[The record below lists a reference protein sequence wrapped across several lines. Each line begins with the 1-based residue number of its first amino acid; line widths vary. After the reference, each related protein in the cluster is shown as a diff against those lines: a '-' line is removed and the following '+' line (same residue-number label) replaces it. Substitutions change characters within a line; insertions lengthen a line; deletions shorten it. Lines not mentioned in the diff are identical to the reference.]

1 MSPLRA
7 REGPLPCASPTPLE
21 SLPRCPR
28 HAGARGRVRV
38 ADVNKDGAWRPA
50 PARLGETEARG
61 KEDAL
66 PSLKVTPEQ
75 DPGTCSFRTWGPA

>member
-50 PARLGETEARG
+50 PARLGETGARG

-66 PSLKVTPEQ
+66 RGMLQTLPQGHT
-75 DPGTCSFRTWGPA
+75 